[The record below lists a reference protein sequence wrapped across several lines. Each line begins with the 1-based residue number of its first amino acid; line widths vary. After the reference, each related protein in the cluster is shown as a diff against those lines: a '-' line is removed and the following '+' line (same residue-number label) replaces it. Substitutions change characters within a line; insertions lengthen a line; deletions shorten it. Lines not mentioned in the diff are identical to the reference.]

1 MAENK
6 GVITM
11 TGRKKLCMAHAGD
24 ETLPK
29 IAKMAWGDGGV
40 DEAGTPKLA
49 TGNEVGLYN
58 KLLEKVIENH
68 SYTSDDKTT
77 CRYTATLAAGEL
89 TGKEIS
95 EALLN
100 NDIYLKMQMERLEH
114 VTEVA
119 LTVGSWIGEN
129 APYSQTVLVSGAAE
143 GMEPTVVSALADG
156 ADAATAK
163 AYIKAFGIIC
173 GGTAELTDGQ
183 AVFKV
188 YKKPVT
194 DITIGLKGV

>member
-1 MAENK
+1 MAFIIKNPPEFTREVTQWTRETLADGAEMAE
-6 GVITM
+6 V
-11 TGRKKLCMAHAGD
+11 
-24 ETLPK
+24 P
-29 IAKMAWGDGGV
+29 
-40 DEAGTPKLA
+40 
-49 TGNEVGLYN
+49 
-58 KLLEKVIENH
+58 
-68 SYTSDDKTT
+68 
-77 CRYTATLAAGEL
+77 
-89 TGKEIS
+89 

-100 NDIYLKMQMERLEH
+100 NDIYLKSQRERLEH

-119 LTVGSWIGEN
+119 LTAEGWIGEN